1 MNKLNPKI
9 SIIVPSCNCI
19 QYAPK
24 CIESIINQTYTNWE
38 MILATGHSKD
48 GTTELCDDYASKY
61 ENIKVVHDTLSLVEG
76 RNAGFEVAT
85 GDWIMYVDG
94 DDWIDKDN
102 LQVVVDKINEHPDLD
117 VLFWRVVIE
126 TDSMSNYKK
135 WTGVSEKPEELFV
148 GEECKELARR
158 VLVLTTGISMAYAK
172 IVRRDFALKNNLY
185 NDPRLKSGAEDLE
198 YSFRVFYHC
207 AKALYINKFF
217 YHYIYNVASLSNIDD
232 DSRARKTAHS
242 YEIIR
247 ENIENIPDKNY
258 YINTLY
264 ERIVISLI
272 SGGIFLFNPNL
283 ERTYGQRVSQ
293 LQNLINLSPVFEE
306 AWQNYKNGKNLNLMR
321 KLALFSIKHRFYFVL
336 TIIAIG
342 KNLYLKIGN
351 YNF

>member
-102 LQVVVDKINEHPDLD
+102 LQVVVDKINENSDLD
-117 VLFWRVVIE
+117 VLFWRVVVE
-126 TDSMSNYKK
+126 MESMSNYKK

-172 IVRRDFALKNNLY
+172 IVRRDYALKNNLY
-185 NDPRLKSGAEDLE
+185 NDPRLKSGAEDVE
-198 YSFRVFYHC
+198 YSFRVFYNC
-207 AKALYINKFF
+207 SKALFINRFF
-217 YHYIYNVASLSNIDD
+217 YHYIYNVNSLSNIVD
-232 DSRARKTAHS
+232 DSRDRKTALS

-247 ENIENIPDKNY
+247 GNIDNLPDKDY
-258 YINTLY
+258 FIDTFY
-264 ERIVISLI
+264 ERIIIGLI
-272 SGGIFLFNPNL
+272 SGAIYTFNPNL
-283 ERTYGQRVSQ
+283 SITSEQRKKK
-293 LQNLINLSPVFEE
+293 LQNITKTSPVYEE
-306 AWQNYKNGKNLNLMR
+306 AWNNYHGGNINVVR
-321 KLALFSIKHRFYFVL
+321 KLALFAIRHKFYFIL
-336 TIIAIG
+336 KIIAVG
-342 KNLYLKIGN
+342 KNMAMKTGY